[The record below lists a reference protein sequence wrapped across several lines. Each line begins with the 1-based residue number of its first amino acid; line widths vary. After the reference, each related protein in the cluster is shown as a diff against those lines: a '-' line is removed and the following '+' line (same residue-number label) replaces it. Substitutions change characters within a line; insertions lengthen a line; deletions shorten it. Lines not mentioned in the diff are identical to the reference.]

1 MSGPMLRLCFTSVF
15 AFLSS
20 SVSVPLTLLVP
31 QRQIWPSLCL
41 VSIVVWMLVGS
52 TVFNPQSEEQEKKNN
67 FRKNNQF
74 QLEVIPENLFNVFP
88 SDPTVICVSAF
99 FFFNVILVFSS
110 LCDLFLVH
118 TLQYAVFL
126 PDTIHTLKQQ
136 EGVLSICHMPSSVLD
151 STAISGLQY
160 FSHCSQF
167 SCTVLCNFHMDVYDF
182 ICCHTN
188 LEILQ
193 IEITVQWKIK
203 V

>member
-1 MSGPMLRLCFTSVF
+1 MSRPMLRLCFTSVF

-41 VSIVVWMLVGS
+41 VSIVVWMLVS
-52 TVFNPQSEEQEKKNN
+52 SSVSNPQSEEQEKKTTSGKRTSFSQKSSLKTCSMSFPPTQLLFMC
-67 FRKNNQF
+67 FRFFLF
-74 QLEVIPENLFNVFP
+74 QCY
-88 SDPTVICVSAF
+88 TC
-99 FFFNVILVFSS
+99 FSS

-126 PDTIHTLKQQ
+126 PNTIHTLKQQ